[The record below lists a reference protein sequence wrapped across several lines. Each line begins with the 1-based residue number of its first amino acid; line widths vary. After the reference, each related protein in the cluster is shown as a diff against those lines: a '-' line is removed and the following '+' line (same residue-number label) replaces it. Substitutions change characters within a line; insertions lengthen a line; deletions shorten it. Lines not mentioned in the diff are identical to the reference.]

1 MALESVINKMTR
13 LAVGYTPLHLKF
25 PVHSQNAS
33 LDLRGTRFVLRG
45 VGPSYM
51 SVPPV
56 TVYSFIPRGFA
67 RVHRAFAVRPLAQLQ
82 VRFPSISLL

>member
-1 MALESVINKMTR
+1 MTR
-13 LAVGYTPLHLKF
+13 LAVGYTPVHLKF

-33 LDLRGTRFVLRG
+33 LDLPGTRFVFRLILGCTHG

-51 SVPPV
+51 YVPPV
-56 TVYSFIPRGFA
+56 TWYSFFPRAFA
-67 RVHRAFAVRPLAQLQ
+67 RVHRAFAVRPLVQLQ